1 MYYDF
6 LSPRW
11 SIHRDHP
18 QATTITDLYTYRAQL
33 TFGLPVSEEVNVAAL
48 FTKWV
53 EKSCASLTASSLL
66 PFDSEQGQQVK
77 SPV

>member
-1 MYYDF
+1 M
-6 LSPRW
+6 LSTGPMP
-11 SIHRDHP
+11 SKHEV
-18 QATTITDLYTYRAQL
+18 
-33 TFGLPVSEEVNVAAL
+33 VSEEVNIAAL